1 MNEAKAHLRSHPDHK
16 AEVICH
22 IAAVKA
28 KGLPQHGK
36 EREQT
41 YEVLLS
47 KLARAV
53 GLKAASSICRHLR
66 RAKMVQ
72 RKKQAYAPSRFKAAA
87 PEGVENFEEQYYKLP
102 KLKDLKNLKLPVK
115 FGDDVKGGHYY
126 HSPAWLNHQNSGI
139 PKHPYI
145 VMEYLLSRGL
155 LQMRHGKMVY
165 AISISLRQISRSLAL
180 HPEAVRRAI
189 KYWEGKVVY
198 DVAQRRI
205 PHLSSPV
212 LRFVR
217 SKREKYTRADG
228 STGYKRKPSRIV
240 YVAENKFTQDMAA
253 EELERFIRAA
263 QELKGDPIWRARAE
277 DIHIALLKA
286 WVDTERHLA
295 TLWRDSR
302 KKMAERGL
310 PQDVIDALIPPHPS

>member
-1 MNEAKAHLRSHPDHK
+1 ML
-16 AEVICH
+16 CY

-72 RKKQAYAPSRFKAAA
+72 RKKKAYEPSRFKAAA
-87 PEGVENFEEQYYKLP
+87 PEGNENFEGQYYKLP

-115 FGDDVKGGHYY
+115 FGDDAAGRHYY
-126 HSPAWLNHQNSGI
+126 HSPAWLNHPNANI

-155 LQMRHGKMVY
+155 LQMAYGKMRY
-165 AISISLRQISRSLAL
+165 AISISLPQISRGLAL
-180 HPEAVRRAI
+180 HPNAVRRAI

-198 DVAQRRI
+198 DLVQRRI
-205 PHLSSPV
+205 PHLGAPV

-217 SKREKYTRADG
+217 SKRQKYTRADG
-228 STGYKRKPSRIV
+228 STGYKRKPSRIT
-240 YVAENKFTQDMAA
+240 YVAENKFTQEMA
-253 EELERFIRAA
+253 EEEMDRFIRAA
-263 QELKGDPIWRARAE
+263 QELKCDPIWRARAE
-277 DIHIALLKA
+277 DIHIPLLRA
-286 WVDTERHLA
+286 WVGTERHLA

-302 KKMAERGL
+302 KKMAEAGL
-310 PQDVIDALIPPHPS
+310 PQDVIAALIPPHPS